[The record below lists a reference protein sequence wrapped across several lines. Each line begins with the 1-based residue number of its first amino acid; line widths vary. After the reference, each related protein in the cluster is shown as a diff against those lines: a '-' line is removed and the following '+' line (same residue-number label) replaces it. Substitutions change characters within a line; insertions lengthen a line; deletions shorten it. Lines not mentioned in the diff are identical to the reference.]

1 MYRGL
6 FGFLRCGEFTIL
18 QNFDPITNLC
28 VADVEIFYSCANLHL
43 KAFKSDPFR
52 KGVTIQLHISNHNI
66 CPFSAIKKYLA
77 VRRCREA
84 PFSDP
89 LFIKED
95 GCALDREFF
104 ITSLKHILDICG
116 FNSNIYNGHSFSIG
130 ASTSAGSVN
139 IQEHLIKILGRW
151 SSDSYCRYIRTS
163 KETIQKAQRAL
174 TLST

>member
-1 MYRGL
+1 
-6 FGFLRCGEFTIL
+6 
-18 QNFDPITNLC
+18 
-28 VADVEIFYSCANLHL
+28 
-43 KAFKSDPFR
+43 
-52 KGVTIQLHISNHNI
+52 
-66 CPFSAIKKYLA
+66 
-77 VRRCREA
+77 
-84 PFSDP
+84 

-95 GCALDREFF
+95 TCALDREFF

-116 FNSNIYNGHSFSIG
+116 FNSTLYNGHSFRIG

-163 KETIQKAQRAL
+163 KETIQKAQKAL

>member
-1 MYRGL
+1 
-6 FGFLRCGEFTIL
+6 
-18 QNFDPITNLC
+18 
-28 VADVEIFYSCANLHL
+28 L
-43 KAFKSDPFR
+43 KVSKSDPFR
-52 KGVTIQLHISNHNI
+52 KGVTIQLHISNHII
-66 CPFSAIKKYLA
+66 CPFSVIKKYLA

-104 ITSLKHILDICG
+104 ITSLKHILEICG

-174 TLST
+174 ALST